1 VHNIPF
7 TLGALACPLGM
18 GAMMFF
24 MMRPGPKQQQPQPG
38 GTQQDKEIAQL
49 REQVAQLRAD
59 QERSAAEP
67 APGRGML

>member
-1 VHNIPF
+1 MQNLPF
-7 TLGALACPLGM
+7 ILAALACPLGM

-24 MMRPGPKQQQPQPG
+24 MMRPGAKQQKPQPG
-38 GTQQDKEIAQL
+38 GMQQDQEIAQL

-59 QERSAAEP
+59 QERST